1 MIDPDQ
7 TTPPP
12 AEERLSGPAWLR
24 LAGALAA
31 LAAGIAALVIVIDLA
46 RSALS

>member
-7 TTPPP
+7 ATPPP
-12 AEERLSGPAWLR
+12 AEERLSGPVWLR
-24 LAGALAA
+24 LASALAA